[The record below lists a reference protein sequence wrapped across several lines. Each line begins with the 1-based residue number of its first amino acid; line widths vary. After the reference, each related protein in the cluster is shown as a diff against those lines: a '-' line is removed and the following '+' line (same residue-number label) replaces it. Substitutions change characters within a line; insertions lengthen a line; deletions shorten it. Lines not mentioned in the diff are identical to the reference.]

1 MADLVELITDLGPDA
16 SMFTVDIARAYRN
29 FRSDPLDWPL
39 LCVSWGDDYYIDVSM
54 PFGARA
60 SSCHMQRVADFIVRI
75 LEREGIC
82 GAMYL
87 DDLVVVAPDPAT
99 AHLQYARVRALL
111 KELGLPEA
119 ADKTQPPSTNIKW
132 LGIDIDSHEM
142 SLSIPADKVREV
154 LECMERCK
162 SARSLH
168 RKQLQ
173 SLIGKLMHLAK
184 CVPPARVFMSRNIEA
199 LSDMKGAHFT
209 RVTPSIRADLE
220 WFTQFAAAWN
230 GKSLIPQGAPYRT
243 IQVDAC
249 LTGIGAT
256 DGTLAY
262 AGRIAPDDDPVAN
275 ITEIEAANLVIA
287 LHTFITE
294 NDRGK
299 HVKIE
304 CDNQA
309 TVQALLY
316 SRAHNKILCECARAV
331 WMVQALFDL
340 KLTFVHLP
348 GKDNQVADVLSR
360 AHTSNLFYSTASEM
374 INTSNLL
381 MIQPCTYVLSFSVL
395 AILSRSGI
403 QLAGSEGGGST
414 ASGPNG
420 GDHGGT
426 PSGRQG
432 PLILRPP
439 VPDGPDVD
447 DGRRRVPIDRA
458 PHHGR
463 GITGH
468 RAEQGLQH
476 EGLRAT
482 GWWQT
487 STTSVSAGRSHGGK
501 EDRLHHVQE
510 AGHPPG
516 PSEGC
521 SQGHPR
527 RPQRQYAK
535 TAVLL
540 MYFGVLR
547 QSEVAPPTMAA
558 FNPARHLTRADI
570 TLSPGVK
577 LVIKHAKNLQ
587 KYNQNKVV
595 RLSPTGDML
604 TCPVGAVTWALA
616 AMPQATASSPLLAF
630 KDTGRPIPNSHLRA
644 AWGAAVRRAGADPS
658 MYSLH
663 SLRKTAATA
672 AFRAG
677 CTELEIQRHGGWSSG
692 AHRDYIET
700 ETANK
705 MNSVLMNAIMN
716 D

>member
-1 MADLVELITDLGPDA
+1 
-16 SMFTVDIARAYRN
+16 
-29 FRSDPLDWPL
+29 
-39 LCVSWGDDYYIDVSM
+39 
-54 PFGARA
+54 
-60 SSCHMQRVADFIVRI
+60 
-75 LEREGIC
+75 
-82 GAMYL
+82 
-87 DDLVVVAPDPAT
+87 
-99 AHLQYARVRALL
+99 
-111 KELGLPEA
+111 
-119 ADKTQPPSTNIKW
+119 
-132 LGIDIDSHEM
+132 M

-154 LECMERCK
+154 LEYVERCK

-168 RKQLQ
+168 CKQLQ

-184 CVPPARVFMSRNIEA
+184 CVPPARVFMSRIIEA
-199 LSDMKGAHFT
+199 LRDMKGAHFT

-220 WFTQFAAAWN
+220 WFAQFAAAWN
-230 GKSLIPQGAPYRT
+230 GKSLIPQGPPYRT

-262 AGRIAPDDDPVAN
+262 AGRIAPDEDPVAN

-294 NDRGK
+294 NDRGR

-316 SRAHNKILCECARAV
+316 GRAHNKILCECARAV

-348 GKDNQVADVLSR
+348 GKDNQVADALSR

-381 MIQPCTYVLSFSVL
+381 WIQPCTYVLSFLVP

-414 ASGPNG
+414 ASGASG

-426 PSGRQG
+426 PSRRQG

-439 VPDGPDVD
+439 VPDGPDAD
-447 DGRRRVPIDRA
+447 DGRRRVPMDRA

-463 GITGH
+463 RITGH
-468 RAEQGLQH
+468 RAEQGLQR

-482 GWWQT
+482 GWRQPRGFQPHPCRQG
-487 STTSVSAGRSHGGK
+487 ARRSGE

-527 RPQRQYAK
+527 RPQRQYAENCSVVDVFRCPQTVQGGATNHGSFQPGAPPHACRYNPVTRGQAGHQTRK
-535 TAVLL
+535 EPTKI
-540 MYFGVLR
+540 
-547 QSEVAPPTMAA
+547 QSEQSCQTVPHR
-558 FNPARHLTRADI
+558 RHADMP
-570 TLSPGVK
+570 SWGSDVGVGSY
-577 LVIKHAKNLQ
+577 A
-587 KYNQNKVV
+587 
-595 RLSPTGDML
+595 TG
-604 TCPVGAVTWALA
+604 
-616 AMPQATASSPLLAF
+616 
-630 KDTGRPIPNSHLRA
+630 
-644 AWGAAVRRAGADPS
+644 
-658 MYSLH
+658 
-663 SLRKTAATA
+663 
-672 AFRAG
+672 
-677 CTELEIQRHGGWSSG
+677 
-692 AHRDYIET
+692 
-700 ETANK
+700 
-705 MNSVLMNAIMN
+705 NSVLPTVGIQEHRAPHPNLTLEGGLGCGHQEGWGRPVNVLTTQSEEDGRNSRLQGRLHGTRNTATRGVVLRGSQRRRPHAK
-716 D
+716 